1 MKKLLALLLAAVM
14 VLSLAACGG
23 TNTDPTQAPTDGATE
38 PTEAPT
44 ETPTDAPTTP
54 VARENKLIF
63 GTNTDVTGD
72 WTTGIVTNGAS
83 DMMISSM
90 INDYGTLVT
99 NQEGNYVENKT
110 VLKSWERK
118 DNEDG
123 SATYTISINEGLVYN
138 NGEPITIKD
147 YAFKLLLLASPAG
160 GDMQFTDGTSTT
172 VVGGEDYRAGTTDV
186 LPGVKMVDEYTMELS
201 IVPDYAQ
208 YYYADTYAGITPG
221 TSPTGLARAMM
232 WLTMVKAATLPRT
245 ARRSRSLA
253 PMWRSISRRPCPPVL
268 TLSLLAPTT

>member
-72 WTTGIVTNGAS
+72 WTNGIVTNGAS

-147 YAFKLLLLASPAG
+147 YAAVGIPCRWRYAVYRRYLHHRG
-160 GDMQFTDGTSTT
+160 GRRG
-172 VVGGEDYRAGTTDV
+172 
-186 LPGVKMVDEYTMELS
+186 
-201 IVPDYAQ
+201 
-208 YYYADTYAGITPG
+208 
-221 TSPTGLARAMM
+221 
-232 WLTMVKAATLPRT
+232 LPRWHDRC
-245 ARRSRSLA
+245 AA
-253 PMWRSISRRPCPPVL
+253 WREDG
-268 TLSLLAPTT
+268 

>member
-23 TNTDPTQAPTDGATE
+23 TNTDPTEAPTDGATE

-72 WTTGIVTNGAS
+72 WTNGIVTNGAS

-208 YYYADTYAGITPG
+208 YYYADTYAGITPWNIAYWIG
-221 TSPTGLARAMM
+221 EGYDVADDGEGCYFTKDG
-232 WLTMVKAATLPRT
+232 
-245 ARRSRSLA
+245 
-253 PMWRSISRRPCPPVL
+253 
-268 TLSLLAPTT
+268 

>member
-72 WTTGIVTNGAS
+72 WTNGIVTNGAS

-147 YAFKLLLLASPAG
+147 YGTNVPGSFEHSSLNPFYLYSVMRGPFVHIKNKKISG
-160 GDMQFTDGTSTT
+160 GLRKGMESSIIHIVLEQCRNIDLVYT
-172 VVGGEDYRAGTTDV
+172 VYVT
-186 LPGVKMVDEYTMELS
+186 
-201 IVPDYAQ
+201 PDFREKPVC
-208 YYYADTYAGITPG
+208 GILVSHQTQN
-221 TSPTGLARAMM
+221 
-232 WLTMVKAATLPRT
+232 
-245 ARRSRSLA
+245 
-253 PMWRSISRRPCPPVL
+253 RPFPYQ
-268 TLSLLAPTT
+268 